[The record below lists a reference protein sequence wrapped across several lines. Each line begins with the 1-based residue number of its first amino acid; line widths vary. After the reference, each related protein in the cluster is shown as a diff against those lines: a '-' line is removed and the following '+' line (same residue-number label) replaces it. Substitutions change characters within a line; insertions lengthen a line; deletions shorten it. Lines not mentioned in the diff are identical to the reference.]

1 MDDYEYK
8 DWCYNCINLS
18 EYYCEN
24 GYFAQAEYLL
34 LSGMA
39 IVPEDDVNK
48 LKASFQ
54 TVLGKVHLEM
64 LNFCT
69 QAVIEENHIAIA
81 NEKLVTFD
89 AVEDHP
95 AQKFPTVTLSND
107 MNVCKSLFRKAN
119 TQFKRSM

>member
-1 MDDYEYK
+1 MDDYEFR

-18 EYYCEN
+18 EYYTEN

-34 LSGMA
+34 LVGMS
-39 IVPEDDVNK
+39 IVPEDDTNK
-48 LKASFQ
+48 LKATFQ
-54 TVLGKVHLEM
+54 MTLGKVHLEM

-69 QAVIEENHIAIA
+69 SAQIDEKHIALA
-81 NEKLVTFD
+81 NEKLVTFET
-89 AVEDHP
+89 VEGKLD
-95 AQKFPTVTLSND
+95 QKFPTVTISND

>member
-1 MDDYEYK
+1 MDDYEFR

-18 EYYCEN
+18 EYYTEN

-34 LSGMA
+34 LVGMS
-39 IVPEDDVNK
+39 IVPEDDTNK
-48 LKASFQ
+48 LKATFQ
-54 TVLGKVHLEM
+54 MTLGKVHLEM

-69 QAVIEENHIAIA
+69 SAQIEESHIALA
-81 NEKLVTFD
+81 NEKLVTFET
-89 AVEDHP
+89 VEGKLT
-95 AQKFPTVTLSND
+95 QKFPTVTISND